1 MTKAV
6 YGVSGR
12 RVFFE
17 HQPLILVMDDNEL
30 VLDLAKDILGRAGVR
45 VVAVNSLSR
54 ARQLLREEGQNIRL
68 AILDWRM
75 GRRMAWIWP
84 SKCTS
89 TASGGDCLF

>member
-17 HQPLILVMDDNEL
+17 HQPLVLVMDDNEL
-30 VLDLAKDILGRAGVR
+30 VLDLAKDILGRAGAR
-45 VVAVNSLSR
+45 VMAVNSLSR
-54 ARQLLREEGQNIRL
+54 ARQVLREEGQNIRL

-75 GRRMAWIWP
+75 GRKTGWIWR
-84 SKCTS
+84 SRCIS
-89 TASGGDCLF
+89 TASGAVCRS